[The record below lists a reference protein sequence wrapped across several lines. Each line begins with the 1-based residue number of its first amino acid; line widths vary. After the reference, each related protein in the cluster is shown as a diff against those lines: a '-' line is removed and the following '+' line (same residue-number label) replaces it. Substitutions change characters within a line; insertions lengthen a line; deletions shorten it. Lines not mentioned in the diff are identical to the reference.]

1 MHFLEFTNFYDL
13 VFLFSFWVSSIVQ
26 GVRARLVDKDF
37 MPKVNQPNF
46 SFIIPS
52 MLKKYKA
59 KSAALL
65 VLLVHLQIIN
75 ECEYGNIDFA
85 FDVF

>member
-1 MHFLEFTNFYDL
+1 MHFLEYTNFYDL

-37 MPKVNQPNF
+37 MPKVNQPNI

-52 MLKKYKA
+52 MLKKY
-59 KSAALL
+59 SLTEL
-65 VLLVHLQIIN
+65 
-75 ECEYGNIDFA
+75 
-85 FDVF
+85 